1 MVKKSSMDY
10 KDRIDLKK
18 DAKLVC
24 LVNHGQFGLQNIGN
38 TCFMNT
44 ALQCLSAIDFFS
56 AYFLSDQYLSDIN
69 KKPQAEFVRAYVRF
83 LKNAWEDNDCIVS
96 PRLLKETLGKFYDP
110 YSGFRQNDAAECFNK
125 IIELLHEGLSFAVS
139 IEITPKKEKILSEAA
154 KMEELSIE
162 CTKMHFSKN
171 YSIPVKLF
179 YGQFQNRVI
188 CVDCKKISMYYEPFS
203 MINLPIC
210 DKTNTLFDCIDK
222 YTSFEIMDGVNKY
235 SCGNCKKDTIGKKKI
250 MVWKMPTVLVF
261 SFNRFSGSRK
271 IDKYIDFPI
280 NRAIFNNLVQNEN
293 AKNVVYDLVAVAN
306 HSGGLNGGHYWAYT
320 KGTNGKWYECNDE
333 SCSEIKNESSIVS
346 NSAYFLVYKKRSV
359 SAEIVLSS

>member
-1 MVKKSSMDY
+1 MDY
-10 KDRIDLKK
+10 KDTIDLKK

-56 AYFLSDQYLSDIN
+56 AYFLSDRYLSDIN

-83 LKNAWEDNDCIVS
+83 LKNAWEENDCIVS

-139 IEITPKKEKILSEAA
+139 IEFTPKKDKILSEAA

-162 CTKMHFSKN
+162 CTKMHYGKG

-188 CVDCKKISMYYEPFS
+188 CVDCKKISMY
-203 MINLPIC
+203 
-210 DKTNTLFDCIDK
+210 
-222 YTSFEIMDGVNKY
+222 
-235 SCGNCKKDTIGKKKI
+235 
-250 MVWKMPTVLVF
+250 
-261 SFNRFSGSRK
+261 
-271 IDKYIDFPI
+271 
-280 NRAIFNNLVQNEN
+280 
-293 AKNVVYDLVAVAN
+293 
-306 HSGGLNGGHYWAYT
+306 
-320 KGTNGKWYECNDE
+320 
-333 SCSEIKNESSIVS
+333 
-346 NSAYFLVYKKRSV
+346 
-359 SAEIVLSS
+359 